1 MASTGAAVD
10 SSFVSTTFSRSFM
23 VSLIRSGAS
32 GSTRL
37 DSVISTAVS
46 SVNTVVVLVGPVAVS
61 ATGQIVSVPHFLY
74 Y

>member
-61 ATGQIVSVPHFLY
+61 ATGQIVSVPHFLSY
-74 Y
+74 